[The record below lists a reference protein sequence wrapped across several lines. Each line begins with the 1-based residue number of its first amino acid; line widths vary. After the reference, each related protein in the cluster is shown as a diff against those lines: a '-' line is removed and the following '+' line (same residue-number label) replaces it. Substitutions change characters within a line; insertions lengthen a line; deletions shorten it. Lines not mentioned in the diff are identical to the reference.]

1 MLRTG
6 SIRNATSGPVVNIA
20 LTGIVLGIVAMLI
33 SIMVVT
39 GFRNEITRK
48 VTGFVAHF
56 RISSFNNNES
66 FEESPIK
73 IEPKTLNRIKSLPE
87 VRQIQGFTLKAA
99 LIKTD
104 DDCQGVVLKGV
115 GNDFDSGFF
124 SSKITEGKFP
134 VFNDSSYSTS
144 VLISEHFSKKLRLKT
159 GDSFLVFFIQND
171 KKVRKVTVSG
181 IYKTGLSEEFDNL
194 YMICDL
200 RMLQQING
208 WKNGEVGGYEVFL
221 KDGVDMEKAF
231 PPLYNATGYTYNTQS
246 AEQLYPQLFNWLE
259 LQNLNVYVIIG
270 LITLVAGI
278 TIISTLLILVL
289 EHAREIG
296 LFKAMGATDSFIGSI
311 YGYIALKILLKGII
325 IANVISFAFAIFQQ
339 QTGIIT
345 LPEESYYLSK
355 VPVNIDLVGILIVNS
370 IVLLTGMLVM
380 LLPAKIISGIQP
392 VKVLRFD

>member
-1 MLRTG
+1 MSVHRFRKFISDRMLRTG

-134 VFNDSSYSTS
+134 VLMTAP
-144 VLISEHFSKKLRLKT
+144 
-159 GDSFLVFFIQND
+159 IQHQ
-171 KKVRKVTVSG
+171 
-181 IYKTGLSEEFDNL
+181 
-194 YMICDL
+194 C
-200 RMLQQING
+200 
-208 WKNGEVGGYEVFL
+208 
-221 KDGVDMEKAF
+221 
-231 PPLYNATGYTYNTQS
+231 
-246 AEQLYPQLFNWLE
+246 
-259 LQNLNVYVIIG
+259 
-270 LITLVAGI
+270 
-278 TIISTLLILVL
+278 
-289 EHAREIG
+289 
-296 LFKAMGATDSFIGSI
+296 
-311 YGYIALKILLKGII
+311 
-325 IANVISFAFAIFQQ
+325 
-339 QTGIIT
+339 
-345 LPEESYYLSK
+345 
-355 VPVNIDLVGILIVNS
+355 
-370 IVLLTGMLVM
+370 
-380 LLPAKIISGIQP
+380 
-392 VKVLRFD
+392 